1 MYPKA
6 KGVTKM
12 ASGLKPVLANDS
24 DRNFIVDPKVF
35 IVWSL
40 CNGKN
45 NIDEIKMKFGN
56 KLGLDKGESD
66 DTNVGEIITS
76 LQRIGLVET

>member
-12 ASGLKPVLANDS
+12 ASGLKPVLANDTN
-24 DRNFIVDPKVF
+24 RTYIVDPKVF

-45 NIDEIKMKFGN
+45 NLDEIKMKFGN

-66 DTNVGEIITS
+66 DTNINEIITS